1 MKRLRELPAED
12 RLTSR
17 AQMLIRAMGSTVESE
32 ERLRRVRRSLDAPAR
47 AAGPRWG
54 WRGGLALGLLGIS
67 AAAVAGSAAVSRAL
81 SIKQTEEAPAAQA
94 TIPSGAKP
102 ATPIAPPAPSPAER
116 VVEAVESPALA
127 KPSTPANGPAS
138 RAALPPLSQVTRVHE
153 AAKALRHD
161 GDAERALQ
169 LLEHGSPVTGPLAE
183 EALALRIEA
192 SMARGNG
199 RQAKLASAYLA
210 QYPRG
215 RYRDLAKK
223 ALTGS
228 KQ

>member
-17 AQMLIRAMGSTVESE
+17 AQMLIRAMGPTVESE
-32 ERLRRVRRSLDAPAR
+32 ERMRRVRRSLDAPAR

-54 WRGGLALGLLGIS
+54 WRVGLALGLLGIS
-67 AAAVAGSAAVSRAL
+67 AAAAAGSGAVSRVL
-81 SIKQTEEAPAAQA
+81 SSKQSVEAPAA
-94 TIPSGAKP
+94 P
-102 ATPIAPPAPSPAER
+102 ATFPRRAELSTPSAAPTPLPTER
-116 VVEAVESPALA
+116 AVETVESSTKAM
-127 KPSTPANGPAS
+127 PSTPANGPAS
-138 RAALPPLSQVTRVHE
+138 RAALPPLSDVARVHE

-199 RQAKLASAYLA
+199 RQAKLATAYLMK
-210 QYPRG
+210 YPQG
-215 RYRDLAKK
+215 RYRELAKK
-223 ALTGS
+223 ALIGS
-228 KQ
+228 RQ